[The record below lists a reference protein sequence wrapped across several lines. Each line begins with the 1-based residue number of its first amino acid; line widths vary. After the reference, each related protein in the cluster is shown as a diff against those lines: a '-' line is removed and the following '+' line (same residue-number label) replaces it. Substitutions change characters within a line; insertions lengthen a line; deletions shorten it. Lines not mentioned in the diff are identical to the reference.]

1 MPKTRLTET
10 RKRFARFISQHSY
23 ITMSD
28 IKKQLAGKGDGRM
41 DMATIY
47 RTIDVF
53 KKQWFLHEMEIAG
66 ERVIIPCKCE
76 NATPHDAVTISFCEN
91 CGMIFDVHTPLA
103 SPYTSSITY
112 NHMKNCS
119 ACIVQ

>member
-53 KKQWFLHEMEIAG
+53 KKQ
-66 ERVIIPCKCE
+66 
-76 NATPHDAVTISFCEN
+76 
-91 CGMIFDVHTPLA
+91 
-103 SPYTSSITY
+103 
-112 NHMKNCS
+112 
-119 ACIVQ
+119 